1 MTQINQIYADKNVP
15 DTSGLVKKD
24 YNAKATEIESKVP
37 SISGLATNFALT
49 AVENKIPDVSN
60 LVKKKSDYDTKISE
74 KEKKVTDHNHDKYI
88 TTSEFNKFTAEIC
101 AARLAQGNLIT
112 KTDFDNKPIS
122 LNRKINSKQNIYL
135 LKINLKNYKLETFD
149 SIYFRGKS
157 YFEEDGTQLK
167 KNYLVFQPIYK
178 YFKRIN
184 GVGSGNYIYFWK
196 SKGLSDEVLFVLLHL
211 VIVLL

>member
-1 MTQINQIYADKNVP
+1 M
-15 DTSGLVKKD
+15 LVIKK
-24 YNAKATEIESKVP
+24 
-37 SISGLATNFALT
+37 
-49 AVENKIPDVSN
+49 
-60 LVKKKSDYDTKISE
+60 KKKSDYDTKISE

-178 YFKRIN
+178 YFKRIT

-211 VIVLL
+211 VIVLLQKKR